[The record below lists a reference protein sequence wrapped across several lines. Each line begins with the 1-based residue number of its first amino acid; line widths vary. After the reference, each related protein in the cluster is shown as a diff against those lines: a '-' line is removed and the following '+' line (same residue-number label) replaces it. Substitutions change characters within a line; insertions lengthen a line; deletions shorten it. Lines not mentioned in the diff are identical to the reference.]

1 MVPESCAP
9 VNTARRSSS
18 PRSPSGSESDLITSL
33 SVVTLIDVTDIV
45 ARSAVELVGTVAILG
60 LETFISA
67 LVEERS
73 GKLEV
78 PERLT
83 LPVEEPATYR
93 WEGDPERGSC
103 RSW

>member
-1 MVPESCAP
+1 V
-9 VNTARRSSS
+9 R
-18 PRSPSGSESDLITSL
+18 
-33 SVVTLIDVTDIV
+33 V
-45 ARSAVELVGTVAILG
+45 ANVQA
-60 LETFISA
+60 
-67 LVEERS
+67 VEERS

-78 PERLT
+78 PEHLT